1 MIVVAVVLVW
11 HEVGLAHLARR
22 SRHARTVERRRRS
35 FFFYGGLAVLLLAVV
50 SPIDYWADD
59 YFLAHMIEHIL
70 IMFFAP
76 ILIVAGAPWLPL
88 VHAFPVQMRRR
99 VGRSVLLGSWASPLR
114 VLGRFVT
121 NGVFAVVLF
130 NVVMVAWHLPA
141 AFDAAENNQNIHIW
155 LMHASFFFAGVLFWL
170 QIIPSYPIKPKL
182 TTVGKI
188 GALVVT
194 NVVMFVLAMALSI
207 FSSSSWYSVYNHV
220 PGVSLSPFADQQIG
234 AGILWI
240 CGDFW
245 ALPALIWVIHQ
256 AIEEEGSASALV
268 DRLLHRAPLQSLPGG
283 PTARVGTHACRR
295 SAAAISRTR

>member
-1 MIVVAVVLVW
+1 MGYLTQWSFDPFVVVVAVVVAW
-11 HEVGLAHLARR
+11 HEVGLTHLAGR
-22 SRHARTVERRRRS
+22 SRHSRTVQRRRHS
-35 FFFYGGLAVLLLAVV
+35 FYFYGGLAVLLLAVV

-59 YFLAHMIEHIL
+59 YFFAHMIEHIL
-70 IMFFAP
+70 IMFLAP
-76 ILIVAGAPWLPL
+76 ILIVSGAPWLPL
-88 VHAFPVQMRRR
+88 VHAFPVRIRRR
-99 VGRSVLLGSWASPLR
+99 VGRAVLLGSWARPLR
-114 VLGRFVT
+114 ALGRFAT
-121 NGVFAVVLF
+121 NGVFAVVMF
-130 NVVMVAWHLPA
+130 NVVMVAWHLPE
-141 AFDAAENNQNIHIW
+141 AFDAAENNQIIHIW
-155 LMHASFFFAGVLFWL
+155 LMHASFFVFGVLFWL

-182 TTVGKI
+182 TAVGKI

-268 DRLLHRAPLQSLPGG
+268 DRLLHRASLESLPQVPRG
-283 PTARVGTHACRR
+283 
-295 SAAAISRTR
+295 